1 MWRPLAPPRAAPLGH
16 DRVAGGAPSYYGNGN
31 GAGPGY
37 GAPAGGALAM
47 EHQPEELQDM
57 ERQLQAM
64 EEDMATATGLRTTI
78 VPALCMAS
86 SGSSEQKTKR
96 NTCNPLVQEPPKVST
111 PATPPTTP
119 AAPTTVPTPAPGQ
132 CYCTP
137 AAPSSG
143 PSDQPENGGF
153 HSECPLIQS
162 FRNITYSANLTID
175 EQVDWELFIEDCE
188 NEYLAN
194 STLSD
199 EEKVVAISIFFKDF
213 CKKHKNIHK
222 KISHKKIAE
231 WGKCEDFLYIHI
243 SIRVEITESVCTLD
257 ASGSCQVLEALENA
271 TESMSQTDQDLV
283 YSLIVDIKACLEDFS
298 FSYQQKLAQIHLKC
312 KNFFGKNPHLE
323 EPIKKCHIKG
333 YGSFEVLLSVCETFY
348 SVVNIQDVL
357 EGSDESDC
365 VLIEAFS
372 NATKDANVPLTYK
385 TQLQEM
391 NGKFK
396 AFFKVNI
403 DLSIRLKYVSQVC
416 YNSSGLMPW
425 LVEIYEELECGE
437 WGDVFRMLFCSHLC
451 SNNGPCNPGA
461 GPGPNQVSSSVAPS
475 TSVAP
480 PSTSVAP
487 ASTTPKPADCTKV
500 GSLIAVDS
508 SNKTVLTTVL
518 TNNYDSWNASMKV
531 GFNNCFNNIR
541 LAIWTM
547 PTSPM
552 STPNSRSVSPL
563 SGPTTTTV
571 SANKMWSSTSKLASG
586 WAPFANSSHALTKS

>member
-1 MWRPLAPPRAAPLGH
+1 MKANQVVCLLL
-16 DRVAGGAPSYYGNGN
+16 VA
-31 GAGPGY
+31 
-37 GAPAGGALAM
+37 LM
-47 EHQPEELQDM
+47 
-57 ERQLQAM
+57 
-64 EEDMATATGLRTTI
+64 
-78 VPALCMAS
+78 PALSLAG

-111 PATPPTTP
+111 PA
-119 AAPTTVPTPAPGQ
+119 APTTVPTPAPGQ

-137 AAPSSG
+137 A

-153 HSECPLIQS
+153 RSECPLIQS

-175 EQVDWELFIEDCE
+175 EQVEWELFIEDCE
-188 NEYLAN
+188 NNYLAD
-194 STLSD
+194 SSLSD
-199 EEKVVAISIFFKDF
+199 EEKVVAISIFFKNF
-213 CKKHKNIHK
+213 CHKHKNIHK
-222 KISHKKIAE
+222 KISHKKIAN
-231 WGKCEDFLYIHI
+231 WGICEDFLYIHI

-283 YSLIVDIKACLEDFS
+283 YSLIVEIKACLEDFS

-312 KNFFGKNPHLE
+312 KDFF
-323 EPIKKCHIKG
+323 G
-333 YGSFEVLLSVCETFY
+333 YGSFELFLSVCETFY
-348 SVVNIQDVL
+348 SVVNVQDVL

-403 DLSIRLKYVSQVC
+403 DLSIRLKT
-416 YNSSGLMPW
+416 
-425 LVEIYEELECGE
+425 ECGE

-487 ASTTPKPADCTKV
+487 ADCTKV

-518 TNNYDSWNASMKV
+518 TQHYDSWNTSMKL

-541 LAIWTM
+541 LAIWDNVNF
-547 PTSPM
+547 PDEHSKLKKCQ
-552 STPNSRSVSPL
+552 SSFWAYNNNSVSKQDVVFNIQI
-563 SGPTTTTV
+563 SIWVGTIRQFV
-571 SANKMWSSTSKLASG
+571 SCIN
-586 WAPFANSSHALTKS
+586 